1 MASLVTPP
9 TLFQSAAA
17 TLNSTN
23 APATRDTQEIYK
35 VAVQNVRQKPK
46 HQNLEQD
53 LVHRITNARTLEE
66 LAQIAGTEISRDR
79 SLRAVALRKKVE
91 AGVNTFGQFRELF
104 DLYAQA
110 GKVE

>member
-9 TLFQSAAA
+9 TLFQAAAA
-17 TLNSTN
+17 TLNSAN
-23 APATRDTQEIYK
+23 APATRDAQEIYK
-35 VAVQNVRQKPK
+35 VAVQNVRRKPK

-53 LVHRITNARTLEE
+53 LVDRITNARTLEE

-79 SLRAVALRKKVE
+79 SLRAVALWKSVE
-91 AGVNTFGQFRELF
+91 AAVNTFGRFRDSF
-104 DLYAQA
+104 DLYGQA